1 MSASQP
7 ARLVR
12 PLVRAVVPVLVA
24 ASACA
29 PAAAS
34 APDSGSAAMTPP
46 PAPSSSASAPAPAA
60 ADTGVI
66 RVMGTARMEVPSD
79 RARLRF
85 AMETEAKSAAEA
97 ADTNAERMQAVLAA
111 VRSAVGGDGSIGTS
125 GYGLTPV
132 YSRPE
137 PGGSQTITAYRVQNH
152 VEVTLTD
159 VDRVGPVLDAAVR
172 AGANRVAELSFFAS
186 DPGPARLEAIR
197 EATALARREAEV
209 LAAALGGT
217 LGEPLE
223 VGVSGDMPYE
233 AVRFRAAPMAMADTP
248 VEAGSQ
254 TVSVTVNITFR
265 LGGPGR

>member
-1 MSASQP
+1 MSASITS
-7 ARLVR
+7 RFVR
-12 PLVRAVVPVLVA
+12 PLARGIVPVLVA

-34 APDSGSAAMTPP
+34 APAPGSAAMTT
-46 PAPSSSASAPAPAA
+46 PAPSVPRAA

-66 RVMGTARMEVPSD
+66 RVSGTARVDVASD

-85 AMETEAKSAAEA
+85 AMETEAKSAADA
-97 ADTNAERMQAVLAA
+97 ADANAERMQAVLAA
-111 VRSAVGGDGSIGTS
+111 VRSAVGTDGSIGTS

-132 YSRPE
+132 YNRPE
-137 PGGSQTITAYRVQNH
+137 PGAAQTITAYRVQNH

-159 VDRVGPVLDAAVR
+159 VDRVGAVLDAAVR

-186 DPGPARLEAIR
+186 DPAPARLEAIR
-197 EATALARREAEV
+197 DATARARREAEV

-223 VGVSGDMPYE
+223 VGVSSDMPFE
-233 AVRFRAAPMAMADTP
+233 AVRFRSAPMAMADTP

-265 LGGPGR
+265 LGGPGN

>member
-1 MSASQP
+1 MSPSHP
-7 ARLVR
+7 ARLAR
-12 PLVRAVVPVLVA
+12 PLVRGVVPVLVA

-34 APDSGSAAMTPP
+34 APDSGSAAMTPS
-46 PAPSSSASAPAPAA
+46 PAPSAPAPSPAA

-97 ADTNAERMQAVLAA
+97 ADANAEHMQAVLAA
-111 VRSAVGGDGSIGTS
+111 VRSAVGGDGTIGTS

-132 YSRPE
+132 YSRPQ
-137 PGGSQTITAYRVQNH
+137 PGGTQTITAYRVQNH

-159 VDRVGPVLDAAVR
+159 VDRVGAVLDAAVR

-233 AVRFRAAPMAMADTP
+233 AVRFRAAQMAMADTP